1 MSVNQH
7 DRLFVVVVVFLRG
20 GDNSRGQQHF
30 PSSSFDGCQP
40 SSHLEFFVCC
50 MRGVT
55 AAFLLFKL
63 DSQFLFFSSKIFNF
77 SFFFLSFTTG
87 FFFSRFV
94 CAVEDSSRGEE
105 GGKQNVKERK
115 GVTGTKKKKI
125 QNIQKEEDE
134 NSDGRTD
141 IPLLLPFGVGNR
153 HDDKLLDDIHG
164 NGQSRRPQRSLW

>member
-1 MSVNQH
+1 M
-7 DRLFVVVVVFLRG
+7 DA
-20 GDNSRGQQHF
+20 SRV
-30 PSSSFDGCQP
+30 
-40 SSHLEFFVCC
+40 L
-50 MRGVT
+50 T
-55 AAFLLFKL
+55 W
-63 DSQFLFFSSKIFNF
+63 NF
-77 SFFFLSFTTG
+77 SCVACVASQLPFCCLNWILNFFFFLQKFLISPFFSLVYNR

-115 GVTGTKKKKI
+115 GVTGTKKKKKKKI

>member
-1 MSVNQH
+1 
-7 DRLFVVVVVFLRG
+7 
-20 GDNSRGQQHF
+20 
-30 PSSSFDGCQP
+30 
-40 SSHLEFFVCC
+40 

-77 SFFFLSFTTG
+77 SFFFSRLQQV
-87 FFFSRFV
+87 FFSRFV

-115 GVTGTKKKKI
+115 GVTGTKKKKKKKI